1 MNTGADFMVLL
12 DSLAVVMHISLNC
25 GSSMMVS
32 YKLGIS
38 DSCGLNLNQIVWRP
52 LLVEECKR
60 AATAVNQVPNR
71 HAAQERWMA
80 PPHGWIKLN
89 VDATVSFVGRCDAHF
104 VELWVI
110 HDGLIQAWDFGF
122 LRIELES
129 DCLEATRIINSLSD
143 ALAGS
148 ALVNS
153 IKDLM
158 ARNWRVVVHHVSR
171 VSNRATN
178 MLVAR

>member
-1 MNTGADFMVLL
+1 MEDILMRG
-12 DSLAVVMHISLNC
+12 
-25 GSSMMVS
+25 
-32 YKLGIS
+32 
-38 DSCGLNLNQIVWRP
+38 NQ
-52 LLVEECKR
+52 LVEECKR

-71 HAAQERWMA
+71 FAR
-80 PPHGWIKLN
+80 
-89 VDATVSFVGRCDAHF
+89 FVGRCDAHF
-104 VELWVI
+104 VELWDI

-158 ARNWRVVVHHVSR
+158 AFNWRVVVHHVSR
-171 VSNRATN
+171 VSNRAAN
-178 MLVAR
+178 MLAMR